1 MVYDLV
7 MKRSINVTRMMT
19 EALQPLQ
26 QMFNELKRQ
35 KQKLPIKMF
44 LHKVEKKKSPLSK
57 SLSHQYHLRLTSSS
71 HHPFRLFSLLHLPKK
86 MNL

>member
-26 QMFNELKRQ
+26 QMFNELQRQ

-44 LHKVEKKKSPLSK
+44 FHKIEKKKVHYRSPSAI
-57 SLSHQYHLRLTSSS
+57 
-71 HHPFRLFSLLHLPKK
+71 
-86 MNL
+86 NIICA